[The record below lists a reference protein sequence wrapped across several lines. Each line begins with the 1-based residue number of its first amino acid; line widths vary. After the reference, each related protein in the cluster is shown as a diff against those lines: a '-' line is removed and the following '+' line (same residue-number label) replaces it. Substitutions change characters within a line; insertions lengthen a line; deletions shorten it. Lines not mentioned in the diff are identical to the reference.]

1 MNHKMRLLHTTA
13 IRLSLRYA
21 FYFALLMMLGLGGL
35 YWSSSQYIDAQ
46 ITSNLEYQLD
56 FLVSL
61 DQQQG
66 RQKLLNYMNKQSS
79 GMSKNRL
86 YKILISRQGKK
97 LAGNLNDWPEGII
110 TDKVVRNDWFDSH
123 LIPEKFPDSDG
134 YWPVIATK
142 LSDGSS
148 LLLTQ
153 SIVQA
158 EDLREFTLSSMLIIL
173 LFSIA
178 LTILLGWRMGKTI
191 LHRMDTINV
200 VASQIGQ
207 GKLNQRVPLSDR
219 DDEFDELASHLNDMF
234 KQLEQLINGMRD
246 VTDNVAHDLR
256 RPLSRLRNRIE
267 VTLLKSRD
275 IVDYQQTLNSALTDI
290 DGLIKT
296 FNALLEIAQV
306 ESGSYRG
313 DWLKFDLSALTESI
327 GILFKE
333 SAEED
338 NKTFQLSIE
347 PDIYIKGNP
356 HLLGQA
362 INNLLENA
370 LKYTSDTDNIELKLF
385 KQNDQILL
393 RVSDSGMGIPP
404 KEYERVLQR
413 FVRLEAS
420 RSSEGNGLGLCL
432 VKAVTDLHQADLIL
446 ESNDPGLKVCLIFAS
461 NTN

>member
-1 MNHKMRLLHTTA
+1 MRLFRTTA

-21 FYFALLMMLGLGGL
+21 LYFALLMILGLGGL

-66 RQKLLNYMNKQSS
+66 RQKLLTYMNKAPS
-79 GMSKNRL
+79 GISKNQL
-86 YKILISRQGKK
+86 YTILISRQGKK

-110 TDKVVRNDWFDSH
+110 ADKVVLNDWLDSH
-123 LIPEKFPDSDG
+123 LIPEKFSDYDG

-142 LSDGSS
+142 LSDGSR

-153 SIVQA
+153 SLVQA
-158 EDLREFTLSSMLIIL
+158 EDLREFTLSSMVIIL
-173 LFSIA
+173 LVSIV
-178 LTILLGWRMGKTI
+178 LTLLLGWRMGQTI
-191 LHRMDTINV
+191 LHRINTINI
-200 VASQIGQ
+200 VARKIGQ
-207 GKLNQRVPLSDR
+207 GELNQRVPLTGQ
-219 DDEFDELASHLNDMF
+219 DDEFDELASHLNDML
-234 KQLEQLINGMRD
+234 KRLEQLVNSMRD

-267 VTLLKSRD
+267 VSLLKSRN

-313 DWLKFDLSALTESI
+313 EWLKVDLSALAESI

-333 SAEED
+333 AAEED
-338 NKTFQLSIE
+338 NKNIQLSIE
-347 PDIYIKGNP
+347 SDIIIKLTFITYI
-356 HLLGQA
+356 
-362 INNLLENA
+362 
-370 LKYTSDTDNIELKLF
+370 
-385 KQNDQILL
+385 
-393 RVSDSGMGIPP
+393 
-404 KEYERVLQR
+404 
-413 FVRLEAS
+413 
-420 RSSEGNGLGLCL
+420 
-432 VKAVTDLHQADLIL
+432 
-446 ESNDPGLKVCLIFAS
+446 
-461 NTN
+461 

>member
-1 MNHKMRLLHTTA
+1 MRLFRTTA

-21 FYFALLMMLGLGGL
+21 LYFALLLMLGLGGL

-66 RQKLLNYMNKQSS
+66 RQKLLTYMNKRPS
-79 GMSKNRL
+79 GISKNQL
-86 YKILISRQGKK
+86 YTILISRQGKK
-97 LAGNLNDWPEGII
+97 LAGNLNGWPEGII
-110 TDKVVRNDWFDSH
+110 ADKVVRNDWLDSH
-123 LIPEKFPDSDG
+123 LIPEKFSDYDG

-142 LSDGSS
+142 LPDGSR

-153 SIVQA
+153 SLVQA
-158 EDLREFTLSSMLIIL
+158 EDLREFTLSSMVIIL
-173 LFSIA
+173 LVSIA
-178 LTILLGWRMGKTI
+178 LTLLLGWRMGQTI
-191 LHRMDTINV
+191 LHRINTINI
-200 VASQIGQ
+200 VARQIGQ
-207 GKLNQRVPLSDR
+207 GELNQRVPLTGQ
-219 DDEFDELASHLNDMF
+219 DDEFDELASHLNDML
-234 KQLEQLINGMRD
+234 KRLEQLINSMRD

-267 VTLLKSRD
+267 VSLLKSRD

-313 DWLKFDLSALTESI
+313 EWLKVDLSALAESI

-333 SAEED
+333 AAEED
-338 NKTFQLSIE
+338 NKNIQLSIE
-347 PDIYIKGNP
+347 EDIVIKGNP

-370 LKYTSDTDNIELKLF
+370 LKYSSDNDNIELTLSR
-385 KQNDQILL
+385 QNDQVLL
-393 RVSDSGMGIPP
+393 RVSDSGMGIPAE
-404 KEYERVLQR
+404 EYEHVLQR
-413 FVRLEAS
+413 FVRLDTS
-420 RSSEGNGLGLCL
+420 RSTEGNGLGLCL
-432 VKAVTDLHQADLIL
+432 IKAVADLHQADLIL
-446 ESNDPGLKVCLIFAS
+446 ESNQPGLKVSLLFKSIIL
-461 NTN
+461 N